1 MRGIRTFAVSAVA
14 LAPVGM
20 APAAYATII
29 NGSVHNEEVQRRSS
43 GTPEFAVGQAQPTT
57 GFRVGYQSSFL
68 PTVAKQGG
76 INAVYYFQVPTP
88 PPSQVL
94 TAATFSVSELKAS
107 AGTLPAFNVDV
118 YAVGYE
124 PGNPF
129 AVDNPSTSYG
139 SAGVASTSV
148 AQTLFYSG
156 ANQTG
161 ATGLGGKPITKV
173 AEKLFTGA
181 DFTVANAAGSVART
195 TSALPGSALA
205 SYIQSIYESP
215 TFTPGGYLALRLTPD
230 QAPDDAVTGTL
241 RYQFPYVPD
250 TDPGAGTGPTYDATF
265 GAVVLPQINLTYAPI
280 PEPGTLTVIGV
291 AALGIARRR
300 RRHQAR

>member
-1 MRGIRTFAVSAVA
+1 MRGIRTSGVA
-14 LAPVGM
+14 LASV
-20 APAAYATII
+20 AVSSAAHAAII
-29 NGSVHNEEVQRRSS
+29 NGTVHNEEVQRRSS
-43 GTPEFAVGQAQPTT
+43 GTPEFTVGQAQPLT
-57 GFRVGYQSSFL
+57 GLRVGYQSSFL

-76 INAVYYFQVPTP
+76 INGVYYFQL
-88 PPSQVL
+88 PSLPAGQAV
-94 TAATFSVSELKAS
+94 AAASFTVSELKAS
-107 AGTLPAFNVDV
+107 AGTLPPFNIDL

-139 SAGVASTSV
+139 SASVASTTV

-156 ANQTG
+156 QNQTG

-173 AEKLFTGA
+173 AENLFVPA
-181 DFTVANAAGSVART
+181 DFTAANAAGSVAKT
-195 TSALPGSALA
+195 SSALPGSALA

-215 TFTPGGYLALRLTPD
+215 VFTPGGYLALRLTPD
-230 QAPDDAVTGTL
+230 QAPDDLVTGTL

-265 GAVVLPQINLTYAPI
+265 GAVVLPQINVTFAPV
-280 PEPGTLTVIGV
+280 PEPGTLSLLG
-291 AALGIARRR
+291 AAVLGFARRR
-300 RRHQAR
+300 PRCAR